1 MTIFEAIKQRNL
13 EAMKVCA
20 LTADLNEQDQYG
32 RTPLHYA
39 IVQKAPIE
47 FFEELVR
54 LGADL
59 YIEDKLHDTVLDKA
73 IKFDNLPAVKV
84 LLDKGVELDHPEG
97 ILYTPWAR
105 ARYKPEIADL
115 LINTK
120 GAIRLILNE
129 EEKKLIDELLYT
141 EISDVMKQ
149 IHRLD
154 SPELIHA
161 YVCSFNWDDDI
172 DPMFALLESPL
183 CSIVT
188 AKEMYDLAD
197 GDNWLQEQ
205 EPEYEDER
213 KYVSLVNRILERFPQ
228 LARE

>member
-1 MTIFEAIKQRNL
+1 
-13 EAMKVCA
+13 
-20 LTADLNEQDQYG
+20 
-32 RTPLHYA
+32 
-39 IVQKAPIE
+39 

-73 IKFDNLPAVKV
+73 IKFDNLPAIKV
-84 LLDKGVELDHPEG
+84 LLDKGVELDHQEG

-105 ARYKPEIADL
+105 ARYKPAAADL
-115 LINTK
+115 LLNTK
-120 GAIRLILNE
+120 GAIRLTLNA
-129 EEKKLIDELLYT
+129 EEKKLVDELLYS
-141 EISDVMKQ
+141 EISDVMEQ

-172 DPMFALLESPL
+172 DPMFALLESPQ

-197 GDNWLQEQ
+197 GDYWLREQ
-205 EPEYEDER
+205 ELKYEDER
-213 KYVSLVNRILERFPQ
+213 KYVSLINNIINRFPQ
-228 LARE
+228 LAPE